1 MDKDIVEEGVEVS
14 ILQVLDNPNQ
24 TTSTLM
30 IKILEFNKSFMINWV
45 ELINNIDEQLFD
57 KYNLSIE
64 EREHIKNSI
73 KDMQRGETQNAKQR

>member
-45 ELINNIDEQLFD
+45 ELDMLLFITNVSR
-57 KYNLSIE
+57 KLPPLFRREMNRNGFNL
-64 EREHIKNSI
+64 
-73 KDMQRGETQNAKQR
+73 

>member
-45 ELINNIDEQLFD
+45 ELDML
-57 KYNLSIE
+57 LSIV
-64 EREHIKNSI
+64 NP
-73 KDMQRGETQNAKQR
+73 

>member
-1 MDKDIVEEGVEVS
+1 MDKDIVEEGVEEGVEVS

-45 ELINNIDEQLFD
+45 ELDML
-57 KYNLSIE
+57 LSIV
-64 EREHIKNSI
+64 NP
-73 KDMQRGETQNAKQR
+73 